1 MLNQLSLY
9 SDSLPVRLGYEKG
22 YSPWHCQSSWVCQ
35 AATDVSA
42 ISVDSVEILTRTD
55 FEWITV
61 RHGSKTDDSKI
72 DRVDSAVRK
81 T

>member
-1 MLNQLSLY
+1 MAEGTGF
-9 SDSLPVRLGYEKG
+9 VFMG
-22 YSPWHCQSSWVCQ
+22 
-35 AATDVSA
+35 TDVSA
-42 ISVDSVEILTRTD
+42 ISDSVDMILTRTD